1 MTCDVEHF
9 FICLLPISIFT
20 VSIGLDLFLIFIL
33 EILKIYLLVYL
44 VALEF
49 SCGMLDLHCI
59 MQCHLWRRLSSL
71 TRHVSPALQG
81 GFLTIGLPGK
91 SLCWL

>member
-20 VSIGLDLFLIFIL
+20 LSVGSDLFLIFIL
-33 EILKIYLLVYL
+33 RILKIHLLIYVA
-44 VALEF
+44 ALEF
-49 SCGMLDLHCI
+49 RCGTLDLHRI
-59 MQCHLWRRLSSL
+59 MRHHLLRRLSSL

-81 GFLTIGLPGK
+81 GFLTIGRPGK
-91 SLCWL
+91 S